1 MAWKT
6 IDRTQSAIPPDAAPL
21 LSDAVKQKIR
31 SFVDKYETARAAL
44 LPALHVVQDT
54 LGHLSPQAQKE
65 IAEVLRL
72 HPSEVFDAVGFYSH
86 FWTKPRGRK
95 VIVVCRS
102 LSCSLLG
109 GEQVLEAFKEH
120 LGIGEHQTTADGE
133 YSLMTEECLGQC
145 EDAPCVLIGERKHRH
160 VRPEDVPTILA
171 DPNNDKVDIPRS
183 DLYDGVTPDAQP
195 GEARKG

>member
-6 IDRTQSAIPPDAAPL
+6 IDRKQPTIPPDAAPL
-21 LSDAVKQKIR
+21 LNDAVRQKIR
-31 SFVDKYETARAAL
+31 SFVGRYETARAAL

-65 IAEVLRL
+65 IAEELGL

-120 LGIGEHQTTADGE
+120 LGIDEHQTTADGK

-145 EDAPCVLIGERKHRH
+145 EDAPCVLIGEKKHCR
-160 VRPEDVPTILA
+160 VRPEDVPRILA
-171 DPNNDKVDIPRS
+171 DPNNDKVDVARS
-183 DLYDGVTPDAQP
+183 DLYDGVPPEVQSD
-195 GEARKG
+195 GMRES

>member
-6 IDRTQSAIPPDAAPL
+6 IDRAQPVIPPDAAPL
-21 LSDAVKQKIR
+21 LNDAVKQKIR
-31 SFVDKYETARAAL
+31 SFVERYETARAAL
-44 LPALHVVQDT
+44 LPTLHVVQDT

-65 IAEVLRL
+65 IAEALRL

-102 LSCSLLG
+102 LSCELLG
-109 GEQVLEAFKEH
+109 AKQVLEAFKEH
-120 LGIGEHQTTADGE
+120 LGIDEHETTADGE

-145 EDAPCVLIGERKHRH
+145 EDAPCVLIGEKKHCR
-160 VRPEDVPTILA
+160 VRPEDVSKILA
-171 DPNNDKVDIPRS
+171 DSNNDKVDVPRS
-183 DLYDGVTPDAQP
+183 ELYDGVAPDTQP